1 MADSYQPTYWVDKST
16 PSLNA
21 ANLRKLEKGIADA
34 HGIADGTIGSTGAVD
49 RIVINDGAGHYLQIP
64 SLTTAER
71 DALTAANG
79 AIIYNNTLKCLQARR
94 DGAWVDLHA
103 GAIRE
108 DLNLN
113 GKKITS
119 LGAPI
124 NDADAA
130 TKQYVDLRPAS
141 SAIVANAYLSGSSW
155 YRTDPAKPAWKVEV
169 DANTDL
175 CRFFRAPAGAGA
187 ISWTEIFQVGATGP
201 RPRICV
207 ASNEIRYESLATAS
221 AGIGIGIGD
230 DYRATLKTY
239 RIPAGAP
246 YYGAGHYQMS
256 VRVTAKIALSYIY
269 APEDTGVVD
278 FWLQVDGGTQKTAR
292 LTNNETQ
299 DVSWDVQ
306 VDPSST
312 IQIGATY
319 VSMGSYTSATAS
331 VSDFRIRAS
340 DQFTDSQG
348 W

>member
-1 MADSYQPTYWVDKST
+1 MANSYQPTYWIDKST
-16 PSLNA
+16 PAINST
-21 ANLRKLEKGIADA
+21 NLRKIEKGIADA
-34 HGIADGTIGSTGAVD
+34 HGIADTTIGSTGTVD
-49 RIVINDGAGHYLQIP
+49 RLVIIDGAGHYLQVP
-64 SLTTAER
+64 SLTTTQR

-79 AIIYNNTLKCLQARR
+79 MIIYNITLSCFQARR

-113 GKKITS
+113 GKRIQN
-119 LGAPI
+119 LGAPTS
-124 NDADAA
+124 DADAA

-155 YRTDPAKPAWKVEV
+155 YRTDPAKPAWRVEV
-169 DANTDL
+169 DANADL
-175 CRFFRAPAGAGA
+175 CRYLRAPAGSGA
-187 ISWTEIFQVGATGP
+187 IAWTDVYQVGPGGL

-207 ASNEIRYESLATAS
+207 ASNEIRHESLATAS
-221 AGIGIGIGD
+221 AKIASGD
-230 DYRATLKTY
+230 YYRATLKTY

-256 VRVTAKIALSYIY
+256 VRVTAKIALSYTY
-269 APEDTGVVD
+269 APKDTGVVD

-306 VDPSST
+306 VNPSST

-319 VSMGSYTSATAS
+319 VSMGSYTYATAS
-331 VSDFRIRAS
+331 VSDFRIRA
-340 DQFTDSQG
+340 TDTFAEPQG

>member
-103 GAIRE
+103 GVIRA
-108 DLNLN
+108 DLNMG

-119 LGAPI
+119 VGAPTA
-124 NDADAA
+124 DADAA

-155 YRTDPAKPAWKVEV
+155 YRTDPAKPAWRVEV

-175 CRFFRAPAGAGA
+175 CRYLRAPAGSGA
-187 ISWTEIFQVGATGP
+187 IAWTDVYQVGPRGP
-201 RPRICV
+201 RPHICV
-207 ASNEIRYESLATAS
+207 ASNEIRYTAPPS
-221 AGIGIGIGD
+221 TVSG
-230 DYRATLKTY
+230 YRDFGTYTLISK
-239 RIPAGAP
+239 RVPAGAP
-246 YYGAGHYQMS
+246 YYGAGYHQMS
-256 VRVTAKIALSYIY
+256 VRI
-269 APEDTGVVD
+269 
-278 FWLQVDGGTQKTAR
+278 TAR
-292 LTNNETQ
+292 LESYTP
-299 DVSWDVQ
+299 
-306 VDPSST
+306 DPYHQGST
-312 IQIGATY
+312 ITFRLYVDNVEKWTGTASTGNPGDLSVDVPINPYSLIEIKSDPASAYNAALYFGVYDFCIGA
-319 VSMGSYTSATAS
+319 
-331 VSDFRIRAS
+331 SDTVA
-340 DQFTDSQG
+340 DSTG
-348 W
+348 WE

>member
-34 HGIADGTIGSTGAVD
+34 HGIADGTIGSTGKVD
-49 RIVINDGAGHYLQIP
+49 RVAINDGAGHYLQIP
-64 SLTTAER
+64 RLTTAER
-71 DALTAANG
+71 DGLTAANG
-79 AIIYNNTLKCLQARR
+79 MIVYNSTLKCLQARR

-103 GAIRE
+103 GAIR
-108 DLNLN
+108 DNLSMS

-119 LGAPI
+119 LGAPT

-155 YRTDPAKPAWKVEV
+155 YRTDPAKPAWRVEV
-169 DANTDL
+169 DANADL
-175 CRFFRAPAGAGA
+175 CRYLRAPAGSGA
-187 ISWTEIFQVGATGP
+187 IEWTDVYQVGPGGL

-207 ASNEIRYESLATAS
+207 ASNEIRHESLATAS
-221 AGIGIGIGD
+221 ARIASGN
-230 DYRATLKTY
+230 YYHATLKTY

-319 VSMGSYTSATAS
+319 VSMAGYTSATAS